1 MPFIAVAETAFFFNF
16 LFFMRVSQLTVVI
29 VSGTQQRDSAIRI
42 YMYISSWSSSENATE
57 QESKFVFFL
66 ILKNVVKLILIWT
79 QAEHIIL
86 GSRNPSLDF
95 CPSSA

>member
-1 MPFIAVAETAFFFNF
+1 MYTAEGF
-16 LFFMRVSQLTVVI
+16 SH
-29 VSGTQQRDSAIRI
+29 DI
-42 YMYISSWSSSENATE
+42 YICSWSSSENATE

-86 GSRNPSLDF
+86 GFRNPSLTSVHRVLEF
-95 CPSSA
+95 ECKGSLRRHLKIAFWNTVNLGLPKV